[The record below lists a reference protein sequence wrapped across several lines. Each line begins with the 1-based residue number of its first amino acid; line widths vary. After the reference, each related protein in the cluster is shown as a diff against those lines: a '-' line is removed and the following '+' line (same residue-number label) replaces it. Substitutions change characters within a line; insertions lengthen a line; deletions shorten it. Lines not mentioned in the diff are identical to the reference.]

1 MLAAA
6 LVLTA
11 VAASAAA
18 SAALSEP
25 PDPAPAQQL
34 RGEID
39 DMIAS
44 GVPEDDPKVKM
55 LEDAV
60 EELTEADPTPPR
72 DPGAAGIADR
82 IAAAEA
88 AAEGSGSASR
98 APADGARPSAPA
110 APAWQSGPVLCEV
123 VPGQLGPDEI
133 AGAVCASVPQPD
145 GTARYV
151 AVTPDGTVRSVLFA
165 ADGRVQRLDDVRAAA
180 AVPPRSAVAASPDG
194 RLTITPPG
202 RPAMTVDLP

>member
-44 GVPEDDPKVKM
+44 GVPGDDPKVEM

-82 IAAAEA
+82 IADAE
-88 AAEGSGSASR
+88 AAEGSGTASR
-98 APADGARPSAPA
+98 TAPADGARPSTAP
-110 APAWQSGPVLCEV
+110 PAWQSGPVLCEV

-133 AGAVCASVPQPD
+133 TGAVCASVPLPD

-165 ADGRVQRLDDVRAAA
+165 ADGRVQRLDDVRASA
-180 AVPPRSAVAASPDG
+180 AVPPRSAVASTPDG